1 MSTEMPSTALTYPT
15 VRVNIPRRM
24 GNQTLRSFMLI
35 NVGELLFVIC
45 GYGITM
51 AEEMKNLS
59 EKTTIS
65 EQYGAFEQNA

>member
-1 MSTEMPSTALTYPT
+1 
-15 VRVNIPRRM
+15 
-24 GNQTLRSFMLI
+24 MLI